1 MELGLIPRFLRD
13 LRRVRA
19 RERWSR
25 ERILAFQAA
34 ELRRVRADAV
44 ARSPFYREHHRGLEG
59 APFTVLPPVSKLQMM
74 ERFDDVVTDRRIRKD
89 DVWAHMRAAA
99 ETGDPYLGRYRI
111 ATSSGSSGE
120 VTISLAGPAEHIYNL
135 VAASRGRAFGGLP
148 WNPLR
153 PRKVAEVVG
162 TLPWLGSAQ
171 FARTEKSRF
180 APLLHLGAGDRTDR
194 IVAQLNDWQPEI
206 LEGYT
211 SIIGV
216 LADEQI
222 AGRLRIAPKM
232 IGTGGESISPEIR
245 RRCRQAWNLDPF
257 DYYGT
262 CEGGTHAVECLEGR
276 RMHLMDDMLI
286 HEIVDEDNQPVPV
299 GELGARVLITPL
311 WRTTQPFIRYQ
322 ITDAV
327 RLSPDPCVCGRP
339 FAVIDEIR
347 GRVSRLL
354 TIPRADGTGSIQLS
368 GMAFNLVVALPVIW
382 RRLVQEGDRIVIYVV
397 GMPDGF
403 DAAPIVAGLEAAL
416 LEHGAQPTPVEVRIL
431 PEIPRTA
438 AGKAVVDPAA
448 IGARAGDVSGS

>member
-1 MELGLIPRFLRD
+1 MDLRLIPRFLRD

-25 ERILAFQAA
+25 ERMLAFQAA
-34 ELRRVRADAV
+34 ELRRVRADAM
-44 ARSPFYREHHRGLEG
+44 AHSPFYREHHRGL
-59 APFTVLPPVSKLQMM
+59 ADTPLASLPTVSKLQIM
-74 ERFDDVVTDRRIRKD
+74 ERFDDVVTDRRIRRA

-99 ETGDPYLGRYRI
+99 TTGDPYLGRYRI
-111 ATSSGSSGE
+111 VTSSGSSGE
-120 VTISLAGPAEHIYNL
+120 VTIALADPVEHIYNL

-162 TLPWLGSAQ
+162 MMPWLGSAQ

-180 APLLHLGAGDRTDR
+180 APLLHLDAGDRTDR
-194 IVAQLNDWQPEI
+194 IVAQLNAWQPEI

-232 IGTGGESISPEIR
+232 IGTGGETMTPEIR
-245 RRCRQAWNLDPF
+245 RRTREAWSIDPF

-262 CEGGTHAVECLEGR
+262 AEGGTHAVECWEGR
-276 RMHLMDDMLI
+276 RMHVMDDMLVL
-286 HEIVDEDNQPVPV
+286 EIVDDDNRPVPA
-299 GELGARVLITPL
+299 GELGSRVLVTTL
-311 WRTTQPFIRYQ
+311 WRTTQPFIRYE

-327 RLSPDPCVCGRP
+327 RMAPDPCVCGRP

-347 GRVSRLL
+347 GRTSRLL
-354 TIPRADGTGSIQLS
+354 TLQRADGTGTVQMS
-368 GMAFNLVVALPVIW
+368 GMAFSLVANLPVIW
-382 RRLVQEGDRIVIYVV
+382 RRMVQEGDRIVIYVV
-397 GMPDGF
+397 GMPAGF
-403 DAAPIVAGLEAAL
+403 DPAPVISGLEAAL
-416 LEHGAQPTPVEVRIL
+416 AGNGARATPVEIRVL
-431 PEIPRTA
+431 AEIPRTA
-438 AGKAVVDPAA
+438 AGKAVVDAA
-448 IGARAGDVSGS
+448 ELAARAEAQGRS